1 VSAVDD
7 DYSFSQGPS
16 LGISR
21 ATTLKGNDPDS
32 ILQEQAAGLMGLAAK
47 LRYIC
52 AAQDVRQSGPDLTP
66 GKSTARTTREERL
79 AEALRENLRRR
90 KEQGR
95 ARQQEPPQP
104 KARNRE

>member
-1 VSAVDD
+1 
-7 DYSFSQGPS
+7 
-16 LGISR
+16 
-21 ATTLKGNDPDS
+21 
-32 ILQEQAAGLMGLAAK
+32 MGLAAK

-52 AAQDVRQSGPDLTP
+52 AAQDVRQPGSDLTR

-104 KARNRE
+104 KEPNGE